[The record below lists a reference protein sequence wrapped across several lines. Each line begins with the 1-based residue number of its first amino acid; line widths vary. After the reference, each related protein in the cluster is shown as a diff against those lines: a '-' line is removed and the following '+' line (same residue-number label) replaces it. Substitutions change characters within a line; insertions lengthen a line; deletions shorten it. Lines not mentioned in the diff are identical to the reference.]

1 MAGVYISTTKLA
13 ELLGNKAEWSGREL
27 GVEEIAALTADTDN
41 IQAVD
46 DAATVATVITALKAM
61 GIFKDP

>member
-13 ELLGNKAEWSGREL
+13 ELLASKADWSARDLSIEQ
-27 GVEEIAALTADTDN
+27 IAALTADTDN